1 MNKAAFVEKEI
12 YFLLCAANDNV
23 ADTAYCEECGEE
35 WVLVTMKNGC
45 EYEISITGDSLMA
58 IAKDVTNFMM
68 YR

>member
-1 MNKAAFVEKEI
+1 MNKATFVEKEI
-12 YFLLCAANDNV
+12 YFMLCAANDNV
-23 ADTAYCEECGEE
+23 ADTTYCTECGEE

-58 IAKDVTNFMM
+58 IAKDVASFMM